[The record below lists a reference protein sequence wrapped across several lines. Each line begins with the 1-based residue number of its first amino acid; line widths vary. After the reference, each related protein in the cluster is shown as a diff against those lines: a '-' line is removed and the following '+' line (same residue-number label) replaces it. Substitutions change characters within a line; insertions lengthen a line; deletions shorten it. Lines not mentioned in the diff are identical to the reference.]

1 MTKVTIFKQH
11 GLYKGF
17 EVSGHSGYAD
27 AGEDIVCAAISALT
41 INCIN
46 SIETFTNDEFLLD
59 TDEEAGLIRL
69 IFSYKPGS
77 KSELLIDSLA
87 LGFREIENE
96 NKEYITLDF
105 KEV

>member
-1 MTKVTIFKQH
+1 MIEVQALKEKGH
-11 GLYKGF
+11 YKSF
-17 EVSGHSGYAD
+17 HIQGHAGYAD

-87 LGFREIENE
+87 LGLREIENE

>member
-1 MTKVTIFKQH
+1 MTKVTIFKQQ

-59 TDEEAGLIRL
+59 TDEEAVLIRL

-87 LGFREIENE
+87 LGLREIENE

>member
-1 MTKVTIFKQH
+1 MTKVTIFKQQ

-46 SIETFTNDEFLLD
+46 LLMMNFYWIQMKKQ
-59 TDEEAGLIRL
+59 G
-69 IFSYKPGS
+69 
-77 KSELLIDSLA
+77 
-87 LGFREIENE
+87 
-96 NKEYITLDF
+96 
-105 KEV
+105 

>member
-1 MTKVTIFKQH
+1 MTKVTIFKQQ

-69 IFSYKPGS
+69 IFSYNPGS

-87 LGFREIENE
+87 LGLREIENE

>member
-1 MTKVTIFKQH
+1 MTKVTIFKQQ

-69 IFSYKPGS
+69 IFH
-77 KSELLIDSLA
+77 INLA
-87 LGFREIENE
+87 VNQ
-96 NKEYITLDF
+96 NC
-105 KEV
+105 

>member
-1 MTKVTIFKQH
+1 MTKVTIFKQQ

-46 SIETFTNDEFLLD
+46 SIETFTNDI
-59 TDEEAGLIRL
+59 GYR
-69 IFSYKPGS
+69 
-77 KSELLIDSLA
+77 
-87 LGFREIENE
+87 
-96 NKEYITLDF
+96 
-105 KEV
+105 

>member
-1 MTKVTIFKQH
+1 MTKVTIFKQQ

-17 EVSGHSGYAD
+17 EVSGHSEYAD

-41 INCIN
+41 IN

-87 LGFREIENE
+87 LGLREIENE